1 MYRPGLPP
9 ARTRTRVR
17 SWVRSWVRTRAR
29 ALDQLG
35 VTPDAHRT
43 LVSRVNETLPQQE
56 AALLVSTR
64 QWPVL
69 AHRMHRMAQQNLP
82 FAAHLARRLAPD
94 TAAWRTGPPS
104 TVAARLLLAA
114 HHALTTPLD
123 QALPAG
129 PRVSTAAGRS
139 RSTTAV
145 PDTAPPKQPAPT
157 EPTEPAAP
165 AHRQHNAP
173 APRQGA
179 DGKRWAPQR
188 RRGE

>member
-1 MYRPGLPP
+1 M
-9 ARTRTRVR
+9 
-17 SWVRSWVRTRAR
+17 
-29 ALDQLG
+29 
-35 VTPDAHRT
+35 
-43 LVSRVNETLPQQE
+43 SRVDETLLQRD
-56 AALLVSTR
+56 AALLVSSR

-82 FAAHLARRLAPD
+82 FAAHLARIAPD

-104 TVAARLLLAA
+104 TIAARLLLAA

-123 QALPAG
+123 QALPVG
-129 PRVSTAAGRS
+129 PRVSTAAARS
-139 RSTTAV
+139 RSATAV

-157 EPTEPAAP
+157 EPAAP
-165 AHRQHNAP
+165 AHRWHTAP

-179 DGKRWAPQR
+179 DGRRWAPQR